1 MPRKTESQ
9 AKLLDAALIVFRT
22 KGYTATRIEDVCAE
36 AGVTK
41 GSFFHH
47 FKTKEEL
54 AVAAAGRFS
63 EHADAL
69 FAGAAY
75 RAVADPRERL
85 LGYVALRRALLD
97 GPLPEVTCL
106 LGTLVQETYEIH
118 PAIGRAA
125 GAHILAHADEV
136 GAMAAAAKAACAPD
150 ADWSAESLG
159 RHIQGVIQGAFILAK
174 AGGGT
179 AAAEECLDHLTRY
192 LTLLLPA
199 QGGRMPA
206 AA

>member
-1 MPRKTESQ
+1 MPRQTDSR
-9 AKLLDAALIVFRT
+9 ARLLDAALTVFRT
-22 KGYTATRIEDVCAE
+22 RGYTATRVEDVCAE

-54 AVAAAGRFS
+54 AVAAAERFS
-63 EHADAL
+63 EHADML
-69 FAGAAY
+69 FAGAPY
-75 RAVADPRERL
+75 RAVVDPRERL

-118 PAIGRAA
+118 PAIGGAA
-125 GAHILAHADEV
+125 GARILAHAGEV
-136 GAMAAAAKAACAPD
+136 GAMAAAAKAACAPE

-159 RHIQGVIQGAFILAK
+159 RHIQAVIQGAFILAK

-179 AAAEECLDHLTRY
+179 DAARECLDHLSRY
-192 LTLLLPA
+192 LELLLPPVEE
-199 QGGRMPA
+199 GRQA

>member
-1 MPRKTESQ
+1 MPRQTESR
-9 AKLLDAALIVFRT
+9 ARLLDAALIVFRT
-22 KGYTATRIEDVCAE
+22 RGYTATRVEDVCAE

-54 AVAAAGRFS
+54 AVAAAERFS
-63 EHADAL
+63 EHADTL
-69 FAGAAY
+69 FAGAPY

-125 GAHILAHADEV
+125 GEHILAHADEV
-136 GAMAAAAKAACAPD
+136 GAMAAAAKAACAPE
-150 ADWSAESLG
+150 ADWSAEGLG
-159 RHIQGVIQGAFILAK
+159 RHIQAVIQGAFILAK

-179 AAAEECLDHLTRY
+179 DAARECLDHLGRY
-192 LTLLLPA
+192 LELLLPPVEE
-199 QGGRMPA
+199 GRQA

>member
-1 MPRKTESQ
+1 MPRQTDSR
-9 AKLLDAALIVFRT
+9 ARLLDAALTVFRT
-22 KGYTATRIEDVCAE
+22 KGYTATRVEDVCAE

-41 GSFFHH
+41 GSLFHH

-63 EHADAL
+63 EHADRL
-69 FAGAAY
+69 FAGAPY

-118 PAIGRAA
+118 PAIGGAA
-125 GAHILAHADEV
+125 GAHILAHAVEV
-136 GAMAAAAKAACAPD
+136 GAMAAAAKAACAPE

-159 RHIQGVIQGAFILAK
+159 RQIQAVIQGAFILAK

-179 AAAEECLDHLTRY
+179 DAARECLDHLSRY
-192 LTLLLPA
+192 LELLLPPVEE
-199 QGGRMPA
+199 GRQA